1 MYLIDKTQNRIKE
14 LEKKTFSELGFKER
28 KHLQEWLAH
37 QPTALGEEL
46 LIIQKEFNGFNDTNE
61 RLDLLALDKEGN
73 LVIIENK
80 LDDTG
85 RDVTWQVLKYASY
98 CSTLNK
104 EQIRNIYQD
113 FLDKEKFGE
122 KAEENLADFFEQEY
136 EDLSLNKRQSQRVVI
151 VAANFRKEVTS
162 NVLWLL
168 DYKLRIQC
176 FKATPFALNDQL
188 FLTMEQIIPTKDT
201 EDFVISMADKM
212 QEEISTQEGMK
223 DRHKLRL
230 EFWSKLLPKL
240 KGKTSIYQNVSPAKD
255 HWLNSGGTGI
265 SGVRYCLVITKDY
278 AAVQI
283 EFARSN
289 KEENKKLYDELIKDK
304 DSIEK
309 QFGHEL
315 EWKRNDTKIS
325 SQVSYTL
332 NGVNIYTPE
341 DWNKALS
348 FMEVN
353 IINLERA
360 MQKPFREIKKV
371 LSINEEGD

>member
-230 EFWSKLLPKL
+230 EFWNKLLPKL

>member
-1 MYLIDKTQNRIKE
+1 M
-14 LEKKTFSELGFKER
+14 
-28 KHLQEWLAH
+28 
-37 QPTALGEEL
+37 
-46 LIIQKEFNGFNDTNE
+46 
-61 RLDLLALDKEGN
+61 
-73 LVIIENK
+73 
-80 LDDTG
+80 
-85 RDVTWQVLKYASY
+85 
-98 CSTLNK
+98 
-104 EQIRNIYQD
+104 
-113 FLDKEKFGE
+113 
-122 KAEENLADFFEQEY
+122 
-136 EDLSLNKRQSQRVVI
+136 
-151 VAANFRKEVTS
+151 
-162 NVLWLL
+162 
-168 DYKLRIQC
+168 
-176 FKATPFALNDQL
+176 
-188 FLTMEQIIPTKDT
+188 
-201 EDFVISMADKM
+201 
-212 QEEISTQEGMK
+212 
-223 DRHKLRL
+223 
-230 EFWSKLLPKL
+230 
-240 KGKTSIYQNVSPAKD
+240 
-255 HWLNSGGTGI
+255 NSGGTGI